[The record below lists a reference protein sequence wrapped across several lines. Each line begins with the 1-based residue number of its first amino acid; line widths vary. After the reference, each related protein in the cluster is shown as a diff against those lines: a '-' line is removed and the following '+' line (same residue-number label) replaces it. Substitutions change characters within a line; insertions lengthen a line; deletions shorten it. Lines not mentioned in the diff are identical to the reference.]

1 MSKSVI
7 LVCAHKPDRCLS
19 HKPYMPI
26 QVGKAISAVDLGF
39 AGDDTGD
46 NISNKNRSFC
56 ELTAHYWAWKNLGET
71 DYVGL
76 SHYRRYFDF
85 GECAG
90 NVHIVRTE
98 EFFAEE
104 RPVPDMD
111 SLFEKCDVILSKPRV
126 QSRNLYTEYARSHRS
141 EDIDTV
147 REIIN
152 QKYPDYL
159 AAFDKVF
166 FDNNAL
172 VRFNMFVMRRAD
184 FDAYSEWLFGV
195 LFEAERQIEVPS
207 DPVQGRIFGYISER
221 LLLVYALHHKMRIAY
236 KAVYMVDDR
245 LKPKR
250 KWSYAMHRVINNTIF
265 ALRRLAGSKS
275 ASRKG

>member
-19 HKPYMPI
+19 HEPYMPI

-56 ELTAHYWAWKNLGET
+56 ELTAHYWAWKNLGEA

-85 GECAG
+85 VECAG

-104 RPVPDMD
+104 HPVPDMD
-111 SLFEKCDVILSKPRV
+111 NVFECCDVILSKPRV
-126 QSRNLYTEYARSHRS
+126 QSRNRS

-147 REIIN
+147 REIIS

-172 VRFNMFVMRRAD
+172 VRFNMFVMRRKD

-221 LLLVYALHHKMRIAY
+221 LLLVYTLHHKMRINY

-250 KWSYAMHRVINNTIF
+250 KWSYAMHCVINNTIF
-265 ALRRLAGSKS
+265 TLRRLVGSKS